1 MRGEPE
7 AALRTLIAAG
17 DAAPAAL
24 RFEQASILLETGRI
38 EAARTLFEHV
48 IAQDPAHLG
57 AHEAL
62 DKIHFETGAHERVG
76 QSLAQALAQSADPAL
91 ATALALQYERIGA
104 RERAREVIER
114 LAPAQRGTE
123 AMRLHARLLVVAGH
137 AEQAERELAA
147 CLAQHPGERGAR
159 LDLARLL
166 MRADR
171 APEAAQLL
179 EHALA
184 QHPGDQLLLANLG
197 TAWKLC
203 ADARHEALFD
213 VARLVRSYTLLDF
226 GLDAD
231 FLAELAALL
240 RGMHH
245 ATHHPLDQ
253 SLRGGTQ
260 TVGNLLGRRE
270 APIVRLRGAIE
281 AVLAQ
286 YVAQLP
292 TDAEHPFLR
301 RRTERWRFAGSW
313 SVLLRSQGFHVP
325 HTHGQGWISSA
336 LYVALPQGLQ
346 GREGWLEFG
355 RSDLQLPLA
364 QDPPA
369 LALAPQVGRL
379 VLFPSYLWHGTVA
392 FAAPGERLTVAFDV
406 SPAN

>member
-1 MRGEPE
+1 MPDPRRTLAEALELFRGKRYAQCARTLEPLCAAGEPAGALSLAAMALSLAGEDEAATRCFERYLARQSADAAAWNNFGNHLRTREPGRAIDCYGKAIALKPDFADARFNLALLHNERRAHRAALTALAPGAHAPCTPREHALAASLHLRLHEWNAAAPHLEAQLAHEPADARTRLNLAVAQRMRGEPE
-7 AALRTLIAAG
+7 AALRTLTAAG
-17 DAAPAAL
+17 DAAPGAL
-24 RFEQASILLETGRI
+24 RFERASILLETGRI
-38 EAARTLFEHV
+38 GAARALFEHV

-213 VARLVRSYTLLDF
+213 VARLVRSY
-226 GLDAD
+226 
-231 FLAELAALL
+231 
-240 RGMHH
+240 
-245 ATHHPLDQ
+245 
-253 SLRGGTQ
+253 
-260 TVGNLLGRRE
+260 
-270 APIVRLRGAIE
+270 
-281 AVLAQ
+281 
-286 YVAQLP
+286 
-292 TDAEHPFLR
+292 
-301 RRTERWRFAGSW
+301 
-313 SVLLRSQGFHVP
+313 
-325 HTHGQGWISSA
+325 
-336 LYVALPQGLQ
+336 
-346 GREGWLEFG
+346 
-355 RSDLQLPLA
+355 
-364 QDPPA
+364 
-369 LALAPQVGRL
+369 
-379 VLFPSYLWHGTVA
+379 
-392 FAAPGERLTVAFDV
+392 
-406 SPAN
+406 